1 MSRLVVKNLPKD
13 IKEERFRKIFADFG
27 SLTDCKLKFTKD
39 GRFRQFGFVGY
50 QTQEEAQAALR
61 HFHKSFI
68 DTSKLLVEMCKP
80 FGDPLS
86 QRKRASKV
94 GFPMGATMDKRHET
108 CADLAKVPGKKKD
121 VPWSEQVKDL
131 EELSKNDAFQEFLAV
146 HKSRRLGNIWSNDNC
161 TVARPQKVP
170 GMAGPQDGID
180 EELVRKEELLKDK
193 EAALNERLSDMDYL
207 HSKVVEMGKSGLS
220 LKGCGAHGQEE
231 NQQADNLGASERG
244 QNGRDCL
251 AWKDGTANGNDDGGK
266 EEKGDCENVKMN
278 RKANIKEIDRLP
290 EAVFTVKLSGLP
302 YKVTKKQI
310 HEFLHPEKPTTIRM
324 MQNTHGK
331 FTGVLFADFESE
343 KSLQGALKR
352 DHDYIGRRYV
362 RVSRVETEF
371 NPGSKEQE
379 QVNAGWQRRNLAE
392 DEQEEDVADSGRIFV
407 RNLSYSTTETDLDEL
422 FCTIGPLAEV
432 KYPVDPF
439 TKKPKG
445 FAFVT
450 FVFPEHAVKAC
461 SKLDGSILQGRL
473 LHILPSTVKVDRPEE
488 QEHAASSSYKK
499 QKEARDKANS
509 SSSHNWN
516 TLFIGANALA
526 DAIAA
531 KYNTPKSQVLDDDG
545 HGSIA
550 VRLALG
556 ETQIVQETR
565 RFLLNN
571 GVQLDCFS
579 QAAGRRSNTVILV
592 KNLPSGTAVYDLH
605 TLFGRFGDIGRLV
618 LPPAGVSALV
628 EFLEP
633 LKAKAA
639 FSCLAYSKFQHLPLF
654 LEWAPIDVFQIPA
667 TQPVKSTDTLEES
680 KIEQKGMIGGV
691 AEAEGG
697 DADDGPPTRASNDS
711 EDEVDTEDE
720 DRTGCTLFVKNLN
733 FKTTDET
740 LNKKFS
746 ICGLLKSCTV
756 SKKKHKSGSNTNWRH
771 VQEPGT
777 PRIRFKQNQQERFNC
792 HSPSGA
798 TRSRNQRTAVR
809 SSKKL

>member
-61 HFHKSFI
+61 HFNKSFV
-68 DTSKLLVEMCKP
+68 DTSKVVVEMCKP

-86 QRKRASKV
+86 QRKRVTKV
-94 GFPMGATMDKRHET
+94 GFPVVATMDKLHEV

-121 VPWSEQVKDL
+121 APWRGQAKDM
-131 EELSKNDAFQEFLAV
+131 EELSKDDTFQEFLAV
-146 HKSRRLGNIWSNDNC
+146 HKSRSSGNIWSNDSF
-161 TVARPQKVP
+161 TVARPQKDP
-170 GMAGPQDGID
+170 GMAGAKDGVD
-180 EELVRKEELLKDK
+180 EELETKEELLKAK
-193 EAALNERLSDMDYL
+193 EAALNERLSDMEYL
-207 HSKVVEMGKSGLS
+207 HSKVVEMGKSEVCVKS
-220 LKGCGAHGQEE
+220 CGAHGHEE
-231 NQQADNLGASERG
+231 NQQADDLGVSESGQSRRDNLAS
-244 QNGRDCL
+244 
-251 AWKDGTANGNDDGGK
+251 KDATNNSNCDSGK
-266 EEKGDCENVKMN
+266 EEKGDRENVKMSN
-278 RKANIKEIDRLP
+278 KANTKEIDGVP

-302 YKVTKKQI
+302 YKATKKQI
-310 HEFLHPEKPTTIRM
+310 HEFLHPEKPTAIRM
-324 MQNTHGK
+324 MRNTHGK

-343 KSLQGALKR
+343 KSLQGALRR
-352 DHDYIGRRYV
+352 DKDYIERRYV
-362 RVSRVETEF
+362 RVSRVETQF

-379 QVNAGWQRRNLAE
+379 QAKTGWQRHNLAE

-407 RNLSYSTTETDLDEL
+407 RNLSYSMTETDLDEL

-461 SKLDGSILQGRL
+461 SKLDGSIFQGRL
-473 LHILPSTVKVDRPEE
+473 LHILPSTIKVERSEE
-488 QEHAASSSYKK
+488 HEHAASSSYKK
-499 QKEARDKANS
+499 QKEVRDKANS

-531 KYNTPKSQVLDDDG
+531 KYNTPKSQVLDDDS

-565 RFLLNN
+565 RFLLNH
-571 GVQLDCFS
+571 GVQLDAFS

-592 KNLPSGTAVYDLH
+592 KNLPAGTAVCDLH

-639 FSCLAYSKFQHLPLF
+639 FSRLAYSKFQHLPLF
-654 LEWAPIDVFQIPA
+654 LEWAPIDVFEIPA
-667 TQPVKSTDTLEES
+667 TQLMKSTDIIEES
-680 KIEQKGMIGGV
+680 RMEQKGMIGEGAGEGGEGGGRGGGAEA

-697 DADDGPPTRASNDS
+697 MRSQNERKTFFIEYFKHLIWPKKRLSQDDLSRWPCTPTISLHVRFCLADFGTRSVDS
-711 EDEVDTEDE
+711 RSCTIEVDVPAANILEGT
-720 DRTGCTLFVKNLN
+720 RL
-733 FKTTDET
+733 TTT
-740 LNKKFS
+740 TTTF
-746 ICGLLKSCTV
+746 TAA
-756 SKKKHKSGSNTNWRH
+756 
-771 VQEPGT
+771 VQGEL
-777 PRIRFKQNQQERFNC
+777 
-792 HSPSGA
+792 H
-798 TRSRNQRTAVR
+798 
-809 SSKKL
+809 